1 VLTNRTVLPRS
12 FTSTADQPRGTRK
25 LSPGMA
31 LGMTSE
37 AVKLCDSGLLTFSR
51 EPGRPV
57 RAMITSR
64 SVRRAAVVVL
74 MGVGSLAKLT
84 LTATGR

>member
-1 VLTNRTVLPRS
+1 M
-12 FTSTADQPRGTRK
+12 

-31 LGMTSE
+31 LGMTSV

-51 EPGRPV
+51 ELGRSA

-64 SVRRAAVVVL
+64 SVRRAAVVAL
-74 MGVGSLAKLT
+74 IGVGSLAKLT
-84 LTATGR
+84 LVATGR